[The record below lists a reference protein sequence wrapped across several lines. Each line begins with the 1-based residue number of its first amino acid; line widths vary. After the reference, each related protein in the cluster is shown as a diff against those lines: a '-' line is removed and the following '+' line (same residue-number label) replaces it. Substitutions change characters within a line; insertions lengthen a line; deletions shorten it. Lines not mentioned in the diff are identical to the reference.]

1 MNKQIGPLN
10 RETKT
15 IEKNQMEIL
24 ELKITVA
31 EMKNSQEELNST
43 NEVANKRISVLED
56 NRNYP
61 GERTEE
67 KKN

>member
-1 MNKQIGPLN
+1 
-10 RETKT
+10 
-15 IEKNQMEIL
+15 MEIL

-43 NEVANKRISVLED
+43 NEMANKRIRVLED

-67 KKN
+67 EKN